1 MKKVYRKSNPHLFDV
16 AINDIQTALNDEC
29 DWLNSIFGRC
39 ERLVKEINGQRY
51 YTANWYKKA
60 NDYILIA
67 PDEGLGNFCFFV
79 LDEPTDLE
87 NYFAGDVTRC
97 NIGFS
102 LIVWC
107 DLRTISTE
115 RGTEGV
121 KEEILNI
128 LNGHV
133 HLHSGRMTINKIY
146 ERAENVFRGF
156 DYEEIDN
163 QFNMHP
169 FAAFRFEG
177 ELLVD
182 TLCMP
187 IVPPTPPVIEPYIAG
202 HIIDGASTF
211 TFKINNQNVTINV
224 GSDGWW
230 KWEVDREITSMASA
244 FENAT
249 NLTDLEIYL
258 PSQPTLTS
266 LYRFLRANTV
276 LPFVINIK
284 IRAFDTSKVK
294 NFESAFENV
303 NILDLSFVNQL
314 NTNSATNIYIM
325 LHAQYAQTLDL
336 RNINTANI
344 TNWTEYGGINRTIWY
359 NYGLRILHLG
369 KYLTNP
375 ASAAQAQGNWAIGG
389 AGYLSLITADK
400 ITISTNFK
408 LMNSLIKESV
418 LNIIN
423 AAAANVTYTLH
434 ATIYP
439 KCASGGEWHTD
450 IQSAIDA
457 KAAQGYVVTLIS
469 A

>member
-1 MKKVYRKSNPHLFDV
+1 MKRVYRKPNPHLFDV
-16 AINDIQTALNDEC
+16 AIDEIQTALNNEC
-29 DWLNSIFGRC
+29 AWLNNIFGRC
-39 ERLVKEINGQRY
+39 ERLVKEINGRKEF
-51 YTANWYKKA
+51 TANWYKAK

-87 NYFAGDVTRC
+87 NYFAGDVTRST
-97 NIGFS
+97 IGFS

-107 DLRTISTE
+107 DLRTIGEGRDTE
-115 RGTEGV
+115 AV
-121 KEEILNI
+121 KEELLQI
-128 LNGHV
+128 LNGRT
-133 HLHSGRMTINKIY
+133 HLRSGRMTIDKVY
-146 ERAENVFRGF
+146 ERAENIFREF
-156 DYEEIDN
+156 DYDEIDN
-163 QFNMHP
+163 QYLMHP
-169 FAAFRFEG
+169 FAGFRIQG
-177 ELLVD
+177 ELIVD
-182 TLCMP
+182 TLCD
-187 IVPPTPPVIEPYIAG
+187 VPPTPPVIEPYIRG

-266 LYRFLRANTV
+266 LYRFLRANAV
-276 LPFVINIK
+276 LPFVVNIK

-294 NFESAFENV
+294 NFESAFENA

-314 NTNSATNIYIM
+314 NTNSATNIYLM

-344 TNWTEYGGINRTIWY
+344 TNWTEYGGINRTIWF
-359 NYGLRILHLG
+359 NYGLRFLHLG
-369 KYLTNP
+369 EYLTNP
-375 ASAAQAQGNWAIGG
+375 ASAAQAQGNWAVGG
-389 AGYLSLITADK
+389 AGNLSLITADK

-408 LMNSLIKESV
+408 LMTSLIKESV

-434 ATIYP
+434 ATIYA

-450 IQSAIDA
+450 IQAAIDT
-457 KAAQGYVVTLIS
+457 KAAQGFTVTLIS

>member
-187 IVPPTPPVIEPYIAG
+187 YVPPTPPIEPPTFEIWVNDK
-202 HIIDGASTF
+202 IDTF
-211 TFKINNQNVTINV
+211 SFVVNENETITIPINNYYGRWV
-224 GSDGWW
+224 
-230 KWEVDREITSMASA
+230 VDREITSLKGA
-244 FENAT
+244 FERNT
-249 NLTDLEIYL
+249 LWKEIKIKGLNLNF
-258 PSQPTLTS
+258 S
-266 LYRFLRANTV
+266 LYAFAQNCGT
-276 LPFVINIK
+276 INRHYID
-284 IRAFDTSKVK
+284 IS
-294 NFESAFENV
+294 ECE
-303 NILDLSFVNQL
+303 L
-314 NTNSATNIYIM
+314 NTTDYYYFTGSTFTTIYAPKIKSNLSGFLSGVSNLIATDDVLSNLSI
-325 LHAQYAQTLDL
+325 
-336 RNINTANI
+336 
-344 TNWTEYGGINRTIWY
+344 
-359 NYGLRILHLG
+359 
-369 KYLTNP
+369 
-375 ASAAQAQGNWAIGG
+375 GNCSGMSKDG
-389 AGYLSLITADK
+389 VLSLI
-400 ITISTNFK
+400 NF
-408 LMNSLIKESV
+408 
-418 LNIIN
+418 
-423 AAAANVTYTLH
+423 AARNNTYTLH
-434 ATIYP
+434 STIYA

-450 IQSAIDA
+450 IQAAINA
-457 KAAQGYVVTLIS
+457 KAAQGFIVTLIS